1 VDALSVR
8 EEVCMTRRAL
18 AMVGCVAAMLLAG
31 CSGDASDPGDCP
43 NVAGV
48 YEITAHSCQ
57 PTTVGTTLTIAQSGC
72 DLTSFEPWPD
82 WTGVVTRDG
91 AMTWSGDAGG
101 TTMTCNALLLGTA
114 ITSTCTPECEVT
126 LEKQ

>member
-1 VDALSVR
+1 
-8 EEVCMTRRAL
+8 MTRGAL
-18 AMVGCVAAMLLAG
+18 VVAVVVAMLLAG
-31 CSGDASDPGDCP
+31 CDTDADNPNDCP
-43 NVAGV
+43 NVSGV
-48 YEITAHSCQ
+48 YEITGHSCQ

-72 DLTSFEPWPD
+72 DLTSFEPWPS
-82 WTGVVTRDG
+82 WTGTVTRDG

-101 TTMTCNALLLGTA
+101 TTMTCNALLLGTT